1 MSSSVNQAKLEG
13 RRPWVALAGI
23 MAMAAAVGCG
33 DKSPPPTLP
42 VPVAVATVQRQ
53 AVPVELAATG
63 TVEPLQTVS
72 VESQVGGILTRVA
85 FEEGDEVK
93 RGQVLFQI
101 DPRSYQAALQ
111 QAEAMLAKDRA
122 QLANAD
128 EDVRRY
134 ESLAQKEYVT
144 SQQYAQVKT
153 TAQSLRATVEADQA
167 AVENARLNLQFATVR
182 SPING
187 RAGGLLLR
195 PGNLVRPNGSA
206 PLVVI
211 NQIHPILVRFAVPA
225 TDLPEIQQRRRQ
237 GAPLPVL
244 TDAAQGRGSS
254 QGELSFIDNAV
265 DTTTGTIMLKA
276 RFANQENTLWPG
288 EFVRVRLRLRVDSA
302 ALVLPAPAVVSGQ
315 QGTYVFVVTSEGTAA
330 TRPVKVDRMGDSL
343 AVIAEGVAPGDRVV
357 TDGQLRL
364 RNGSKV
370 QIKAGA

>member
-1 MSSSVNQAKLEG
+1 VNHAKLEG

-153 TAQSLRATVEADQA
+153 TAQSLRATVEADHA